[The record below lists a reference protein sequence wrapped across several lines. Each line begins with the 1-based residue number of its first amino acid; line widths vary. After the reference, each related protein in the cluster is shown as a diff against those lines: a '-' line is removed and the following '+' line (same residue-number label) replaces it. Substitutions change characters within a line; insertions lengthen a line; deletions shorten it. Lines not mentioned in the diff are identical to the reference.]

1 MGRRKLLGAGLWVG
15 MPDGVYGMS
24 TDVEQVNIHDLLQ
37 AGRERQTGNRPHL
50 QACKSRNQ
58 MKALAATF
66 VAQPHKYS
74 STHAVRES
82 DGSLGTTLGEKQTSI
97 SCPRTENSW

>member
-1 MGRRKLLGAGLWVG
+1 
-15 MPDGVYGMS
+15 MS

-74 STHAVRES
+74 STHAVRVRWLPGDHPGREADFYQLS
-82 DGSLGTTLGEKQTSI
+82 QD
-97 SCPRTENSW
+97 